1 MARRKGS
8 TPVPASSG
16 SPSPLTSPPNR
27 PVCRA
32 WSKFDTAARNCGL
45 VMICSSTSVDGG
57 TGRSEGKCGN
67 SAGTNSG
74 WLANSGL
81 KVSAF
86 RTSLRETA
94 SEKKNKHCGCE

>member
-1 MARRKGS
+1 
-8 TPVPASSG
+8 
-16 SPSPLTSPPNR
+16 
-27 PVCRA
+27 
-32 WSKFDTAARNCGL
+32 
-45 VMICSSTSVDGG
+45 MICSSTSVDGG
-57 TGRSEGKCGN
+57 TGRSGGKCGN